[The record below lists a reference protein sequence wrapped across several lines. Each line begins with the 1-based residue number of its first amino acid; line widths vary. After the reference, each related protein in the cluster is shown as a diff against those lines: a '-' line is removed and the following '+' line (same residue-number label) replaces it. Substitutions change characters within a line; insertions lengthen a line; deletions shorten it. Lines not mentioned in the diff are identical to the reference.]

1 MCALYRPALNGGK
14 ASDWLRP
21 IPCQQEGD
29 KLPKGV
35 YQSGDGY
42 SIRVH
47 LSEHLAGIPSSR
59 RESSHVSS
67 QEKEAASVTHDTL
80 PQVIKASVLYYKTRK
95 TNLQYL
101 Q

>member
-1 MCALYRPALNGGK
+1 MHALFHPTLNGGE

-21 IPCQQEGD
+21 TPCQWEGD
-29 KLPKGV
+29 KLPKGA

-42 SIRVH
+42 LTGVH
-47 LSEHLAGIPSSR
+47 LPEHLACVPSSQ

-67 QEKEAASVTHDTL
+67 QGKEAASVTHDTL
-80 PQVIKASVLYYKTRK
+80 PQVIKASALYYKTRK

>member
-1 MCALYRPALNGGK
+1 MCALYHPTLNGGK

-21 IPCQQEGD
+21 TPWQREGD
-29 KLPKGV
+29 KLPKGA

-42 SIRVH
+42 STGVH
-47 LSEHLAGIPSSR
+47 LPEHLACVHSSR

-67 QEKEAASVTHDTL
+67 QGKEAASVTHDTL
-80 PQVIKASVLYYKTRK
+80 PQVVEASVLYYETRK

>member
-1 MCALYRPALNGGK
+1 MHALYRPALNGGK
-14 ASDWLRP
+14 ASDWLRLNP
-21 IPCQQEGD
+21 WQREGN
-29 KLPKGV
+29 KLPKGA

-42 SIRVH
+42 STGVH
-47 LSEHLAGIPSSR
+47 PPEHLACVPSSQ

-67 QEKEAASVTHDTL
+67 QGKEAASVTHDTL
-80 PQVIKASVLYYKTRK
+80 PQVVKVSTLYYKTRK